1 MTITGKTIIIPLEGD
16 FAHSADFLRQTAL
29 TLAAN
34 NNQVCVYDQNH
45 SHFWLKGKPTVKYP
59 KHHNLQFHTPRYCLP
74 GRRWRWVERLNRRL
88 SWWLFVHSLR
98 QKNKIL
104 WFFYPNHFDLA
115 QVKIASC
122 IKIYDCV
129 DYQENTEK
137 EKQLIKS
144 VDYFFVNS
152 QALAKLH
159 RHQYK
164 QPILLAAQG
173 FFEPDAKLIKKSPL
187 KFDRPVIG
195 FVGGINYRLDFP
207 LLEQLIS
214 NNPHWQFVFY
224 GPRQKNEQMDQ
235 KWQTKK
241 WLNKIEAHPNTY
253 FGQSSDRHQI
263 YGIIKSFDVAIIP
276 YNTKIAFNKY
286 CYPMKVFEYLYFGKP
301 VVSTP
306 IEELTLAKFSQL
318 LKIAITNKEFTRHI
332 KEYLSLPV
340 NQKLDEGKK
349 QLALQNSWQ
358 QKIKSMNQ
366 HLCPLN

>member
-59 KHHNLQFHTPRYCLP
+59 KHHNLHFHTPQYCLP

-207 LLEQLIS
+207 LLDQLIS
-214 NNPHWQFVFY
+214 NNQHWQFVFY
-224 GPRQKNEQMDQ
+224 GPKQENELMDQ

-253 FGQSSDRHQI
+253 FDQSSDRHQV

-301 VVSTP
+301 VVG
-306 IEELTLAKFSQL
+306 
-318 LKIAITNKEFTRHI
+318 TNI
-332 KEYLSLPV
+332 KELSRSQFKNLV
-340 NQKLDEGKK
+340 FASNKVAAWQKLIEKVLKRKK
-349 QLALQNSWQ
+349 DKKTTNLARALAIKNSWQ
-358 QKIKSMNQ
+358 EKIHQIALKIII
-366 HLCPLN
+366 